1 MNMKAVL
8 FYSPGD
14 IRYTE
19 VEIPKIAPREVLVK
33 VDTALTCG
41 TDVKT
46 YRRGHPLLIKEVPSG
61 FGHEF
66 AGTIVEVGSEVDCAQ
81 VGQRVVAANSAP
93 CNNCFYC
100 RIGKPNLCENLDL
113 LNGAYAEYIV
123 IPKHIV
129 ENNMIV
135 LPGNV
140 SFEDAAFTEPLAVVL
155 HGIERS
161 DVDVGKTVGVVGIGP
176 IGLMFVKLAKLRGA
190 NVIAMGRNPLKLKLA
205 KEFGGADEVV
215 NLTEHENPLEHIRN
229 LTPEGK
235 GLDVVI
241 EAVGMPEIW
250 EQAISLTRKGG
261 TINLFGGCE
270 SGTTIT
276 IDTKRLHYDEL
287 KIISVFHHT
296 PYFVSKAFKLI
307 TNKQL
312 DLKQLITETIPLSH
326 LKTALEK
333 HENGEVIKV
342 AIKPGMDN

>member
-1 MNMKAVL
+1 MKMKAFL
-8 FYSPGD
+8 YYEPGVIKYTD
-14 IRYTE
+14 VEVPQIR
-19 VEIPKIAPREVLVK
+19 PREVLVK

-46 YRRGHPLLIKEVPSG
+46 FRRGHPILIKKIPSG

-66 AGTIVEVGSEVDCAQ
+66 SGVITEVGSEVDGFR

-100 RIGKPNLCENLDL
+100 RISKPNLCENLEF

-129 ENNMIV
+129 EQNMIV
-135 LPGNV
+135 IPDKI
-140 SFEDAAFTEPLAVVL
+140 SFEEAAFAEPLAVVL
-155 HGIERS
+155 HGLERS
-161 DVDVGKTVGVVGIGP
+161 DIDVGKTVGIVGLGP

-190 NVIAMGRNPLKLKLA
+190 RVLAMGRNPLKLKLA
-205 KEFGGADEVV
+205 AEFGGADEIID
-215 NLTEHENPLEHIRN
+215 LTKYDNPEQIIRD
-229 LTPEGK
+229 LTPEKK

-241 EAVGMPEIW
+241 EAVGLPEIW
-250 EQAISLTRKGG
+250 EVAISLTRKGG

-270 SGTTIT
+270 SGTKVQ

-296 PYFVSKAFKLI
+296 PYYFSKAFRLISNNLVDVKKLV
-307 TNKQL
+307 
-312 DLKQLITETIPLSH
+312 TETMPLQD
-326 LKTALEK
+326 LVKALEK
-333 HENGEVIKV
+333 YENGEVIKV
-342 AIKPGMDN
+342 AIKP

>member
-1 MNMKAVL
+1 MKMKAVM
-8 FYSPGD
+8 FHNPGD
-14 IRYTE
+14 IRYSE
-19 VEIPKIAPREVLVK
+19 VEVPNIRPLEVLVK

-46 YRRGHPLLIKEVPSG
+46 YRRGHPVLIKEVPSG

-66 AGTIVEVGSEVDCAQ
+66 SGTVVEVGSEVDKVQ

-93 CNNCFYC
+93 CNKCFYC
-100 RIGKPNLCENLDL
+100 RICKPNLCENLDL

-123 IPKHIV
+123 VPRHIV
-129 ENNMIV
+129 ESNLIV
-135 LPGNV
+135 LPDNV

-161 DVDVGKTVGVVGIGP
+161 DVDVGKTVGVIGIGP

-215 NLTEHENPLEHIRN
+215 DLTAHSNPIEYIRS

-287 KIISVFHHT
+287 KLISVFHHT
-296 PYFVSKAFKLI
+296 PYFVSKAFRLI
-307 TNKQL
+307 SNKQL
-312 DLKQLITETIPLSH
+312 NLKQLISETLPLSQ
-326 LKTALEK
+326 LQTALEK
-333 HENGEVIKV
+333 HENGEAIKV
-342 AIKPGMDN
+342 AIKPGLDH